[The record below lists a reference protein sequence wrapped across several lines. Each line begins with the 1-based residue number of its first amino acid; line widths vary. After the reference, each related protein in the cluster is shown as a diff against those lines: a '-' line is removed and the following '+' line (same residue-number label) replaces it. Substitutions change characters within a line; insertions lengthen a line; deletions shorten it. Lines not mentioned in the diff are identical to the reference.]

1 MSGNAPVP
9 GTAGVSGG
17 GAAAS
22 DVHGLKTGAQYPS
35 DTTTAGNTTGS
46 TGTNAVPATAGY
58 SGGGATVSDEH
69 GVATGKQYPGTNPGA
84 TTGSVGTSTVPATAG
99 YSGGGATVSDEH
111 GVATGKQYPGN
122 NPGATTGGAQ
132 GQQSSVIGAGADKP
146 VSTVP
151 VAGANTGNTE
161 KPSAQDK
168 ARSKT
173 AVLAAGVQEDL
184 AKMREKLTVKDGVQA
199 PPPGSAGAAGGDY
212 HPPAEAGQKT
222 SFTDKA
228 KAFAVKAIDH
238 TSSALES
245 AKQNVTKQT
254 TMPAQGG
261 NAATTGTS
269 GAATGAHGGPTT
281 Q

>member
-22 DVHGLKTGAQYPS
+22 DIHGLKTGAQHPS
-35 DTTTAGNTTGS
+35 NTTPAGTTTG
-46 TGTNAVPATAGY
+46 PTAP
-58 SGGGATVSDEH
+58 T
-69 GVATGKQYPGTNPGA
+69 
-84 TTGSVGTSTVPATAG
+84 TVPATAG

-111 GVATGKQYPGN
+111 GVPTGKQYPGN
-122 NPGATTGGAQ
+122 APSATTGGAAGTQ
-132 GQQSSVIGAGADKP
+132 GQQSSVVGAGAGTP

-151 VAGANTGNTE
+151 MEGANTGNPE

-184 AKMREKLTVKDGVQA
+184 GKMREKLTVNDGVQA
-199 PPPGSAGAAGGDY
+199 PPPGSAGAAAGEY
-212 HPPAEAGQKT
+212 QPPAQAGQKT

-238 TSSALES
+238 TSSALEG

-254 TMPAQGG
+254 TVPTQGG
-261 NAATTGTS
+261 SAASTGASGAAGT
-269 GAATGAHGGPTT
+269 GAATGTHGGPAT